1 MTLGRNRVNRMTC
14 YPLRVV
20 PLLFLVLHMSA
31 CFLPRSDNTPSPDQ
45 LIGAEQLE
53 AERPL
58 SVLVTKV
65 DQTQVAVDTPFVEG
79 DELRGTIIVLRDGRQ
94 VQTGIAIPMAEI
106 TAIQVTKSRE
116 SGFLS
121 SALGSKFFRQ
131 YVLGPLVSI
140 GIYTVF
146 VR

>member
-1 MTLGRNRVNRMTC
+1 MTR

-20 PLLFLVLHMSA
+20 PLLFLVLHMST

-53 AERPL
+53 AELPL

-65 DQTQVAVDTPFVEG
+65 DQTQVAIDTPFVEG
-79 DELRGTIIVLRDGRQ
+79 DELKGTITVLRDGRQ

-121 SALGSKFFRQ
+121 SALGSKFFLG
-131 YVLGPLVSI
+131 YVLLPLVGL
-140 GIYTVF
+140 GISAVF
-146 VR
+146 LR

>member
-1 MTLGRNRVNRMTC
+1 MTRYR
-14 YPLRVV
+14 LRAV
-20 PLLFLVLHMSA
+20 PLLFGVLYLSA
-31 CFLPRSDNTPSPDQ
+31 CFLPRPSPNQ
-45 LIGAEQLE
+45 LIRPEQIEAEQ
-53 AERPL
+53 PL

-94 VQTGIAIPMAEI
+94 VRNGISIPMAEI

-140 GIYTVF
+140 GIYAVF

>member
-1 MTLGRNRVNRMTC
+1 MTLGRNQVNRMTR

-31 CFLPRSDNTPSPDQ
+31 CFLPRSGNTPSPDQ
-45 LIGAEQLE
+45 LIGAEQIE

-65 DQTQVAVDTPFVEG
+65 DQTQVAIDTPFVEG
-79 DELRGTIIVLRDGRQ
+79 DELKGTITVLRDGRQ

>member
-1 MTLGRNRVNRMTC
+1 MALGRNRVNRMTC

-31 CFLPRSDNTPSPDQ
+31 CFLPRSDNPPSPDQ
-45 LIGAEQLE
+45 LIGAEQIE

-121 SALGSKFFRQ
+121 SALGSKFFLQ
-131 YVLGPLVSI
+131 YVLGPLVTM
-140 GIYTVF
+140 GIYAVF
-146 VR
+146 LR

>member
-1 MTLGRNRVNRMTC
+1 MTRYR
-14 YPLRVV
+14 LRAV
-20 PLLFLVLHMSA
+20 PLLFGVLHLSA
-31 CFLPRSDNTPSPDQ
+31 CGGLLRSENTPSPNQ
-45 LIGAEQLE
+45 LIRPEQIEAEQ
-53 AERPL
+53 PL

-106 TAIQVTKSRE
+106 TAIQVTQSPE

-121 SALGSKFFRQ
+121 RALGSKFFLQ
-131 YVLGPLVSI
+131 YVLGPLVTM
-140 GIYTVF
+140 GIYVVF
-146 VR
+146 LR